1 MASSEEYSFT
11 LDPALAAA
19 AASSPVPQGP
29 ATSSRLRFATQR
41 PLEALGL
48 AKNGNLRWGR
58 AAGVGGLLTL
68 LAAAQELNDPSES
81 GGRNLAQATG
91 LATGGLGGGA
101 LGGAAAGF
109 LGGGPIG
116 ALVGATLGS
125 VLGGQA
131 GKGVANFAA
140 DLVEGS
146 PNDQALRQA
155 EKMGRAQL
163 ELEVERARALAP
175 LQEAAAQAA
184 LANEAQRLEMMAKLQ
199 NDQQLRQTM
208 AQALLQQSQAAGQQQ
223 LATTAALFGGLV

>member
-48 AKNGNLRWGR
+48 AKNGNLRLGR
-58 AAGVGGLLTL
+58 VGGLGGLLTL
-68 LAAAQELNDPSES
+68 FAAAQELNDSTES

-91 LATGGLGGGA
+91 LVAGGLGGGV

-116 ALVGATLGS
+116 ALAGAAAGGFFGGEAGRA
-125 VLGGQA
+125 LGGA
-131 GKGVANFAA
+131 GFG
-140 DLVEGS
+140 LVEGS

-163 ELEVERARALAP
+163 ALEVERARALAP

-184 LANEAQRLEMMAKLQ
+184 LANEAQRAEVMAKLQ
-199 NDQQLRQTM
+199 NDQLLRQTM